1 MRGFTLIELILV
13 IAISAT
19 LAALAVPTIGQFSN
33 RTQIDATET
42 EIISALRLAQA
53 KAMAVEQDSKFG
65 VYFDNVNQKFYIF
78 RGLNFGDNP
87 SENIEYN
94 YPNVINVAQSFTGN
108 QADFEKLFG
117 TTTDTGNIVITNNIG
132 QTRTINVSSVGK
144 IEYAE

>member
-1 MRGFTLIELILV
+1 MKGFTLIELILV

-33 RTQIDATET
+33 RTQIDATSDEV
-42 EIISALRLAQA
+42 ISALRFAQA

-65 VYFDNVNQKFYIF
+65 VYFDNANQKFYIF
-78 RGLNFGDNP
+78 RGSNFGDNP

-94 YPNVINVAQSFTGN
+94 YPNTITVAQGFTNN

-117 TTTDTGNIVITNNIG
+117 TTTDTGNITITNNIG
-132 QTRTINVSSVGK
+132 QTRIVSISEVGK
-144 IEYAE
+144 IELE